1 MEINQTISNTT
12 FGSAKLN
19 RKGVEKFCNTWGAS
33 MAEKLAKTAKNAQ
46 QSVDNHLIMDEK
58 GIIKLKNSKYG
69 EFVTRNPAN
78 ASVAGNRFSCDI
90 VRDGGSVGRF
100 KLDMPDEKSAQE
112 LADKFG
118 GGTYIPEARLA
129 LFDAMEAASNYK
141 KAMIDNIM
149 KSSD

>member
-1 MEINQTISNTT
+1 
-12 FGSAKLN
+12 
-19 RKGVEKFCNTWGAS
+19 

-90 VRDGGSVGRF
+90 ERDGGSVDRF

-149 KSSD
+149 KFSD